1 MEDLIKWMNVGARH
15 TAMHMDRVMAPYGLN
30 ASQYMYLV
38 QVCEHPGLTQD
49 RFLQQFYLNPSNVT
63 RAMLALEKMGFLERR
78 CNPRDRRTFCVY
90 PTDKALAV
98 YPEIT
103 RLRREWQDS
112 LLAGLSPDTRTL
124 LQEALRTAALRA
136 VAQNQTE
143 EGTDHDR

>member
-78 CNPRDRRTFCVY
+78 CNPGTGGPSASIPPRRPWPSTPRSPGCGGNGRI
-90 PTDKALAV
+90 PC
-98 YPEIT
+98 
-103 RLRREWQDS
+103 WQ
-112 LLAGLSPDTRTL
+112 G
-124 LQEALRTAALRA
+124 
-136 VAQNQTE
+136 
-143 EGTDHDR
+143 

>member
-78 CNPRDRRTFCVY
+78 CKPPGPADLLRLSHREGPGRLPRDHPAAAGMAGF
-90 PTDKALAV
+90 
-98 YPEIT
+98 
-103 RLRREWQDS
+103 
-112 LLAGLSPDTRTL
+112 LAG
-124 LQEALRTAALRA
+124 RA
-136 VAQNQTE
+136 E
-143 EGTDHDR
+143 P

>member
-90 PTDKALAV
+90 PTEKALAV

-112 LLAGLSPDTRTL
+112 LLAGLSPDTRPP
-124 LQEALRTAALRA
+124 LQAALRTAALRA

-143 EGTDHDR
+143 EEADHDR